1 MKKELVTGLLTLSL
15 LASMLPANA
24 AAAQRT
30 AAPEAGLVQTVTGGE
45 TEQDGPQ
52 ADSGEESGGAEQT
65 GSAAEIGGTPYDTLE
80 AAIAAAK
87 ENDVIQLRRDVEL
100 DASGLA
106 NGQGAL
112 TISKN
117 LTLDGGGHRL
127 FAKEGTFTVTGDN
140 GGGPSLVNVQD
151 GAAVTLRNIT
161 LDGGGAAKH
170 GLNVYHAGV
179 LSLENVEI
187 SNCRWYAMVVNNTEL
202 SVDGLTT
209 SGNQWGVNIDQGSR
223 VTLANA
229 EIAEGDSVVFEGQDD
244 SGSLTVESGSLQN
257 IKTQGASTG
266 GTITIAGGTIA
277 SVSNEAGA
285 EITISGGTVTGQV
298 ANSGSGSI
306 SVTGG
311 SFTTADVEDFVDPG
325 QTVILTLDPAGGSC
339 QVKTL
344 AVANGAAVGDLPAP
358 VREGY
363 RFTGWF
369 TAADGGSMVTA
380 DTTFDAAATLYAR
393 WEQESS
399 SGGSGGSGGSDTDG
413 DYLITVDRVT
423 GGTLRVNPG
432 RADKGDTV
440 TITVTPKT
448 GYVLKEL
455 VVTDS
460 RGEEIETRGAGEGRY
475 TFVMPGSRVNV
486 SASFA
491 RAEEQEKLP
500 FTDVSSSAYYYDAV
514 RWAAEEGI
522 TAGVTGS
529 TFAPDRGC
537 TRAQIVTFLWRANG
551 SPKPS
556 SQENPFTDVSAGSYY
571 YQAVLWAVEK
581 GITTGVTS
589 TTFAPDALC
598 TRGQATMLLWRA
610 SGSPQVSKAHPFR
623 DVAEDAYYED
633 AVNWAVHSGVTQGT
647 TGSTFAPQDVCT
659 RAQIVTFLY
668 WAQA

>member
-1 MKKELVTGLLTLSL
+1 M
-15 LASMLPANA
+15 
-24 AAAQRT
+24 
-30 AAPEAGLVQTVTGGE
+30 
-45 TEQDGPQ
+45 
-52 ADSGEESGGAEQT
+52 
-65 GSAAEIGGTPYDTLE
+65 
-80 AAIAAAK
+80 
-87 ENDVIQLRRDVEL
+87 
-100 DASGLA
+100 
-106 NGQGAL
+106 
-112 TISKN
+112 
-117 LTLDGGGHRL
+117 
-127 FAKEGTFTVTGDN
+127 
-140 GGGPSLVNVQD
+140 
-151 GAAVTLRNIT
+151 TLRNIT

-223 VTLANA
+223 AHPGQR
-229 EIAEGDSVVFEGQDD
+229 GDRRGGLRGILMGQDD

-285 EITISGGTVTGQV
+285 EVTISGGTVTGQV

-423 GGTLRVNPG
+423 GGTLR
-432 RADKGDTV
+432 
-440 TITVTPKT
+440 
-448 GYVLKEL
+448 
-455 VVTDS
+455 
-460 RGEEIETRGAGEGRY
+460 
-475 TFVMPGSRVNV
+475 
-486 SASFA
+486 
-491 RAEEQEKLP
+491 
-500 FTDVSSSAYYYDAV
+500 
-514 RWAAEEGI
+514 
-522 TAGVTGS
+522 
-529 TFAPDRGC
+529 
-537 TRAQIVTFLWRANG
+537 
-551 SPKPS
+551 
-556 SQENPFTDVSAGSYY
+556 
-571 YQAVLWAVEK
+571 
-581 GITTGVTS
+581 
-589 TTFAPDALC
+589 
-598 TRGQATMLLWRA
+598 
-610 SGSPQVSKAHPFR
+610 
-623 DVAEDAYYED
+623 
-633 AVNWAVHSGVTQGT
+633 
-647 TGSTFAPQDVCT
+647 
-659 RAQIVTFLY
+659 
-668 WAQA
+668 

>member
-1 MKKELVTGLLTLSL
+1 M
-15 LASMLPANA
+15 
-24 AAAQRT
+24 
-30 AAPEAGLVQTVTGGE
+30 
-45 TEQDGPQ
+45 
-52 ADSGEESGGAEQT
+52 
-65 GSAAEIGGTPYDTLE
+65 
-80 AAIAAAK
+80 
-87 ENDVIQLRRDVEL
+87 
-100 DASGLA
+100 
-106 NGQGAL
+106 
-112 TISKN
+112 
-117 LTLDGGGHRL
+117 
-127 FAKEGTFTVTGDN
+127 
-140 GGGPSLVNVQD
+140 
-151 GAAVTLRNIT
+151 
-161 LDGGGAAKH
+161 
-170 GLNVYHAGV
+170 
-179 LSLENVEI
+179 
-187 SNCRWYAMVVNNTEL
+187 
-202 SVDGLTT
+202 
-209 SGNQWGVNIDQGSR
+209 
-223 VTLANA
+223 
-229 EIAEGDSVVFEGQDD
+229 
-244 SGSLTVESGSLQN
+244 
-257 IKTQGASTG
+257 
-266 GTITIAGGTIA
+266 
-277 SVSNEAGA
+277 
-285 EITISGGTVTGQV
+285 TGQV

-344 AVANGAAVGDLPAP
+344 AVANSAAVGELPAP

-460 RGEEIETRGAGEGRY
+460 RGEESETRGAGEGRY

-556 SQENPFTDVSAGSYY
+556 SQKNPFTDVSAGSYY

-668 WAQA
+668 RAQA

>member
-1 MKKELVTGLLTLSL
+1 M
-15 LASMLPANA
+15 
-24 AAAQRT
+24 
-30 AAPEAGLVQTVTGGE
+30 
-45 TEQDGPQ
+45 
-52 ADSGEESGGAEQT
+52 
-65 GSAAEIGGTPYDTLE
+65 
-80 AAIAAAK
+80 
-87 ENDVIQLRRDVEL
+87 
-100 DASGLA
+100 
-106 NGQGAL
+106 
-112 TISKN
+112 
-117 LTLDGGGHRL
+117 
-127 FAKEGTFTVTGDN
+127 
-140 GGGPSLVNVQD
+140 
-151 GAAVTLRNIT
+151 
-161 LDGGGAAKH
+161 
-170 GLNVYHAGV
+170 
-179 LSLENVEI
+179 
-187 SNCRWYAMVVNNTEL
+187 
-202 SVDGLTT
+202 
-209 SGNQWGVNIDQGSR
+209 
-223 VTLANA
+223 
-229 EIAEGDSVVFEGQDD
+229 
-244 SGSLTVESGSLQN
+244 
-257 IKTQGASTG
+257 
-266 GTITIAGGTIA
+266 
-277 SVSNEAGA
+277 
-285 EITISGGTVTGQV
+285 
-298 ANSGSGSI
+298 
-306 SVTGG
+306 
-311 SFTTADVEDFVDPG
+311 
-325 QTVILTLDPAGGSC
+325 
-339 QVKTL
+339 
-344 AVANGAAVGDLPAP
+344 
-358 VREGY
+358 
-363 RFTGWF
+363 
-369 TAADGGSMVTA
+369 
-380 DTTFDAAATLYAR
+380 
-393 WEQESS
+393 
-399 SGGSGGSGGSDTDG
+399 
-413 DYLITVDRVT
+413 DRVT

-486 SASFA
+486 SAAFA

-556 SQENPFTDVSAGSYY
+556 SQKNPFTDVSAGSYY

-668 WAQA
+668 RAQA